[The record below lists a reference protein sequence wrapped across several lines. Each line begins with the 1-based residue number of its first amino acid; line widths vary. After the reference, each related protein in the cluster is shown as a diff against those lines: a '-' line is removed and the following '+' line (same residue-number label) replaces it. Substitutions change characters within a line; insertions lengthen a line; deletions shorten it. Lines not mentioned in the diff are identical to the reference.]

1 MSGAAW
7 DWAVAHYARPGVEA
21 ALLDVQDRYEQCV
34 SLLLFAAW
42 AAADGRKLDEED
54 LEAAVDVA
62 RAYETTVLRP
72 LRTIRRTLKAPIPDV
87 EDAARLAMREQVQGL
102 ELDGERRLIG
112 ALGALAPESR
122 GPARPL
128 DVALVAAAKAWARTV
143 PRAELVSLAARL
155 SS

>member
-1 MSGAAW
+1 MSAW

-21 ALLDVQDRYEQCV
+21 GLLDLQDRYEQCV

-42 AAADGRKLDEED
+42 AAAEGRRLEEED

-62 RAYETTVLRP
+62 RAYETTVLKP
-72 LRTIRRTLKAPIPDV
+72 LRAIRRTLKAPIPDV
-87 EDAARLAMREQVQGL
+87 EDPARLGMREQVQAV

-112 ALGALAPESR
+112 ALGALAPEPR
-122 GPARPL
+122 GPALPIEG
-128 DVALVAAAKAWARTV
+128 ALVAAARAWARTV
-143 PRAELVSLAARL
+143 PRAELLALAGRL